1 VVFVQEF
8 TCQLMTS
15 ALIVLNVQVR
25 VHLVLAAF
33 VLSLPALA
41 LVTLLIRAPDNIAMV
56 PLRP

>member
-1 VVFVQEF
+1 
-8 TCQLMTS
+8 MTS

>member
-1 VVFVQEF
+1 VFVQEF

-15 ALIVLNVQVR
+15 ALIVLNVSVR